1 MPGQFAIHGVISL
14 HPEVLK
20 PIRDSKFVNKI
31 MIHGDPFTCSIIGLQ
46 MAMHE
51 KMNLMVEQIWNHMLF
66 WIVKELCNLM
76 GQYFY
81 KKGNKNIDMDKSKEL
96 KTYLCSL

>member
-20 PIRDSKFVNKI
+20 PIRDSKFVNEI
-31 MIHGDPFTCSIIGLQ
+31 MIHGDPFTCSIVGLQ

-51 KMNLMVEQIWNHMLF
+51 KMNFVVKQIWNHMLLR
-66 WIVKELCNLM
+66 IVKELCNLM
-76 GQYFY
+76 
-81 KKGNKNIDMDKSKEL
+81 
-96 KTYLCSL
+96 

>member
-20 PIRDSKFVNKI
+20 PIGDSKFVNEI
-31 MIHGDPFTCSIIGLQ
+31 MIHGDTFTWSIIGFQ

-51 KMNLMVEQIWNHMLF
+51 KMYLMVEQILNHILF
-66 WIVKELCNLM
+66 WIVEELCNLM
-76 GQYFY
+76 RQYIC
-81 KKGNKNIDMDKSKEL
+81 KKSQ
-96 KTYLCSL
+96 